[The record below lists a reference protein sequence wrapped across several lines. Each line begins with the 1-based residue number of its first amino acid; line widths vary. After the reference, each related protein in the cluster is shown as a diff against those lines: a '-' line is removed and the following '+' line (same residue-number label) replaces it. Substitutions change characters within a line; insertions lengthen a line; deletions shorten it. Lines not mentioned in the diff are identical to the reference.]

1 MLLPLLHGVHVP
13 SSAGFLT
20 DSSGTE
26 APCSEPAV
34 GAATR
39 AHVTPVLGRPVQPL
53 GSGYKAVSCL
63 PASLE
68 PQPAHTAHPQ
78 GPT

>member
-26 APCSEPAV
+26 APRSEPAV
-34 GAATR
+34 GA
-39 AHVTPVLGRPVQPL
+39 AHVTPVLGRPVQLL